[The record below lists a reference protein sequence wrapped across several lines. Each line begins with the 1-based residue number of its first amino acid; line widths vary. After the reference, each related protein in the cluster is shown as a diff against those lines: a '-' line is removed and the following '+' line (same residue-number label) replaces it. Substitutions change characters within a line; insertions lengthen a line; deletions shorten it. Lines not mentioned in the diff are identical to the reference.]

1 MIQGVNIEQV
11 RSYNNS
17 LKEYQQKAAQARA
30 AIDYNTNELNR
41 LCSELSNELGIEVT
55 PENVERIRAE
65 RIEKIENTLK
75 VGNEIL
81 ARIKSEEETINSAN
95 TIQQAQAQGIP
106 QTPVMIQPQV
116 QAQAVP
122 QAPTMPQVPTMP
134 QAPAVDF
141 NQIGSIPSIFG
152 NN

>member
-1 MIQGVNIEQV
+1 
-11 RSYNNS
+11 
-17 LKEYQQKAAQARA
+17 
-30 AIDYNTNELNR
+30 
-41 LCSELSNELGIEVT
+41 
-55 PENVERIRAE
+55 
-65 RIEKIENTLK
+65 
-75 VGNEIL
+75 
-81 ARIKSEEETINSAN
+81 
-95 TIQQAQAQGIP
+95 
-106 QTPVMIQPQV
+106 MIQPQV

>member
-30 AIDYNTNELNR
+30 AIEYNTNELNR

-81 ARIKSEEETINSAN
+81 ARIKSEEETINK
-95 TIQQAQAQGIP
+95 G
-106 QTPVMIQPQV
+106 
-116 QAQAVP
+116 
-122 QAPTMPQVPTMP
+122 
-134 QAPAVDF
+134 F
-141 NQIGSIPSIFG
+141 HRHL
-152 NN
+152 